1 MIEIDEVGPIVA
13 ESIINFWSNENNNA
27 VVKKCLEYGVIFE
40 KAKVK
45 NNSIFRN
52 QTFIFTGSLNG
63 INRRTAKELIE
74 SFGGKVSSSV
84 SKKTTFLVS
93 GKSPGSKLKRA
104 KELGIPV
111 LSENDFLKLTKFNQ
125 ND

>member
-1 MIEIDEVGPIVA
+1 M
-13 ESIINFWSNENNNA
+13 
-27 VVKKCLEYGVIFE
+27 EYGVIFE
-40 KAKVK
+40 KVNIKS
-45 NNSIFRN
+45 NSIFRN

-63 INRRTAKELIE
+63 IDRRTAKELIE

-93 GKSPGSKLKRA
+93 GKSPGSKLKA

-111 LSENDFLKLTKFNQ
+111 LSENDFLKFTKVNQ

>member
-1 MIEIDEVGPIVA
+1 M
-13 ESIINFWSNENNNA
+13 
-27 VVKKCLEYGVIFE
+27 KKCLEYGVVFE
-40 KAKVK
+40 KTNIEK
-45 NNSIFRN
+45 NSIFKN
-52 QTFIFTGSLNG
+52 QTFVFTGSLNG

-93 GKSPGSKLKRA
+93 GKSPGSKLKKA
-104 KELGIPV
+104 KKLGITV
-111 LSENDFLKLTKFNQ
+111 LSENDFLKFTKFNQ